1 MRAEAAQNRQRILE
15 AAREQIA
22 EIGVA
27 VPMEQIAKAAGVAVG
42 TLYRHYPNKAD
53 LVAAILTEVSEETL
67 QRAEQAA
74 SGITRPHE
82 AAALIE
88 TLLTDLFEEAASN
101 HAVKA
106 AAAAFGSPHM
116 TDEQAARAE
125 RSLARLIAL
134 AQEDGDVRPTVTPA
148 DIFLIIT
155 TAPTGLAAPD
165 RRRWLNLI
173 LAGIRT
179 H

>member
-1 MRAEAAQNRQRILE
+1 MRADAAQNRQRILS
-15 AAREQIA
+15 AAREQITA
-22 EIGVA
+22 SGVD
-27 VPMEQIAKAAGVAVG
+27 VPMEQIARAAGVAVG

-53 LVAAILTEVSEETL
+53 LVAAILAEVSEEAL
-67 QRAEQAA
+67 QHAEQETSAIA
-74 SGITRPHE
+74 RPHE

-88 TLLTDLFEEAASN
+88 RLLGDLFEEAATN

-106 AAAAFGSPHM
+106 AAVTFGSTHM
-116 TDEQAARAE
+116 TNEQAARGE
-125 RSLARLIAL
+125 RILARLIAL

-148 DIFLIIT
+148 DIFLIIS

-165 RRRWLNLI
+165 RRRWLDLV

-179 H
+179 R